1 MSTRLD
7 ALAREKEILVTR
19 SALCRLRLQ
28 RRAGD
33 ARAALPWNRAA
44 SAVASVPTLAR
55 TALGLALL
63 VAGVGR
69 TSQLVTLAGR
79 IVLAAKLARP
89 VIAFARGL
97 AKPSACGIEQTTPTA
112 DR

>member
-44 SAVASVPTLAR
+44 SAVASAPTLAR
-55 TALGLALL
+55 TALALL

-69 TSQLVTLAGR
+69 TSRLVSLAGR

>member
-7 ALAREKEILVTR
+7 ALAREKEILLAR

-28 RRAGD
+28 QRAGD
-33 ARAALPWNRAA
+33 ARDALPWTRAA
-44 SAVASVPTLAR
+44 SAVASAPTLAR
-55 TALGLALL
+55 TAFGIALL
-63 VAGVGR
+63 VAGAGR
-69 TSQLVTLAGR
+69 TSRLVMLAGR

-97 AKPSACGIEQTTPTA
+97 AKPAACGIEQTVPA
-112 DR
+112 LNR

>member
-44 SAVASVPTLAR
+44 SAVASVPTLA
-55 TALGLALL
+55 LL

-69 TSQLVTLAGR
+69 TSRLVSLAGR